1 MFGKYLKEYLAHET
15 SPEGKIFFFFFLLSA
30 LLFLL
35 LLNTTLYFQV
45 WTSKPFLKTYL
56 LFSFLFLKRIKSL
69 LI

>member
-15 SPEGKIFFFFFLLSA
+15 SPEGQFFFFLLSA

-56 LFSFLFLKRIKSL
+56 LFSFLFFKE
-69 LI
+69 